1 MIPAKCERLRELVA
15 CLVKLEVAC
24 SRVELLVLDD
34 VRLRVANVPEHVVV
48 EVEPSLVDA
57 FFPLALAAHAKHG
70 PKLPQF
76 LHFAFVG
83 RFSII
88 VQIEVL
94 MLR

>member
-48 EVEPSLVDA
+48 EEKSTFSHA
-57 FFPLALAAHAKHG
+57 FSFLTLGAH
-70 PKLPQF
+70 PDD
-76 LHFAFVG
+76 
-83 RFSII
+83 RSI
-88 VQIEVL
+88 L
-94 MLR
+94 LYFHLY